1 MFFRLL
7 NLVILVSMLSV
18 PALSQTDAQREA
30 AAKLLDD
37 GKEKFLKLIES
48 VTEEQ
53 WNFRLAAAAHTIGEE
68 AEHITLSENE
78 LPRVILQAL
87 RKAPEPK
94 KAKSLKDKET
104 KLRAIIFDKEKA
116 PESYRTANKLVTK
129 AEVLELYG
137 QANRKLMKLLR
148 ESEELDTHVRR
159 HPNLRIQDLTALQ
172 WFYYIAYHRERHI
185 AQIEVLLAHPDLP
198 GRVRTAD

>member
-1 MFFRLL
+1 MFFRPLKL
-7 NLVILVSMLSV
+7 AILISILTV
-18 PALSQTDAQREA
+18 PVLAQTDAKREA
-30 AAKLLDD
+30 AAKLLDE

-53 WNFRLAAAAHTIGEE
+53 WNFRVGTAAHTIGEE

-78 LPRVILQAL
+78 LPRVIVQAL
-87 RKAPEPK
+87 NKAPEPE
-94 KAKSLKDKET
+94 KAKSLKGKET

-137 QANRKLMKLLR
+137 QANRKLMKMLR
-148 ESEELDTHVRR
+148 ESENLDRHVRS
-159 HPNLRIQDLTALQ
+159 HPNLRIQDLTAMQ